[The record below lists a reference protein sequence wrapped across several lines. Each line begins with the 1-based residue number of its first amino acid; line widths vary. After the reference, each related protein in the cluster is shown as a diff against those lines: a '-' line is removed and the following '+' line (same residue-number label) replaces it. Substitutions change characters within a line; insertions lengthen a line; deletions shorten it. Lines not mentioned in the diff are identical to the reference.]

1 MINQRFKSWKNFFK
15 NLIIKTEFTKWKKNK
30 IRIKI
35 FINSNIIIKI
45 INRYKLRFQMKNF
58 KAKNFII
65 NSWSRKSI
73 ILMKKQINYK
83 WKFKNYPSTNK
94 TTK

>member
-15 NLIIKTEFTKWKKNK
+15 NLIIKIEFTKWKKNK
-30 IRIKI
+30 IKIKI
-35 FINSNIIIKI
+35 FIKSNLMIQI
-45 INRYKLRFQMKNF
+45 INRYKLRLQMKNF
-58 KAKNFII
+58 KAKNFIT

-73 ILMKKQINYK
+73 ILKKKQINYK
-83 WKFKNYPSTNK
+83 WRFKNYPSTNK